1 MGYCIMANKMVEVNC
16 ETGEVLER
24 EMTKEELS
32 AEKKL
37 QENAKKLI
45 ENDPLVVDQIAAR
58 QAILDRLG
66 LTADEAKLILG

>member
-1 MGYCIMANKMVEVNC
+1 MATKMVEINC

-24 EMTKEELS
+24 EMTKDELS

-45 ENDPLVVDQIAAR
+45 ENDPLVVDQISAR

-66 LTADEAKLILG
+66 ITADEAKLLLG

>member
-1 MGYCIMANKMVEVNC
+1 MANKMVEVNC